1 MLNLGIWIYHIDLL
15 DVTSVGIF
23 LEKNF
28 DCSRAPTLHTWHGST
43 RWPRAARAAHVSSP
57 SQGLAGL
64 VSRRPDSGQTPA
76 DFQTHWSPSFFTH
89 FLRIL
94 YQIEALRVYYHVGLV
109 LGPKNYEISPCKN
122 QRFGQLWN
130 PRSRRPN
137 PSNERPRASLG
148 PHKACC
154 KLEFSWNT
162 TFYVRMN
169 STSKMEVRDPRE
181 IEGFTS

>member
-1 MLNLGIWIYHIDLL
+1 MLNFGIWIYHIDLL
-15 DVTSVGIF
+15 DVTSVEKF
-23 LEKNF
+23 LEKF
-28 DCSRAPTLHTWHGST
+28 LEAPRAPTRHTWHGST
-43 RWPRAARAAHVSSP
+43 RWPRAARAAHVSSS

-64 VSRRPDSGQTPA
+64 VLRWPDSGRTPA
-76 DFQTHWSPSFFTH
+76 DFQTHYSPSFFTH

-122 QRFGQLWN
+122 QGFGQTWN
-130 PRSRRPN
+130 LRSRRPKL
-137 PSNERPRASLG
+137 SNERPRASLG
-148 PHKACC
+148 PPKAHH
-154 KLEFSWNT
+154 KLEISWNT

-169 STSKMEVRDPRE
+169 STSKMEVRDLRE